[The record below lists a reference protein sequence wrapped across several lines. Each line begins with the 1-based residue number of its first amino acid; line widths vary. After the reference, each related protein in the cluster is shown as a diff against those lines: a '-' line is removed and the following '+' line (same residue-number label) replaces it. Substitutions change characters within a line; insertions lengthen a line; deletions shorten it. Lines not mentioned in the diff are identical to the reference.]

1 MRNTLAPQR
10 TSRPGA
16 TVDLAV
22 LASGRRSTIG
32 VDLASGAFVRAAEPP
47 RSTLF
52 APFTVVTGTTIATT
66 IDRPEQPELL
76 QFARPLEPME
86 RLNGRRVERLI
97 KPLLH
102 PHNRPLLGFHGPSA
116 LWWDLEHSGSV
127 ALVEPQRG
135 PVVATD
141 DRGVRCHFA
150 WSGHRYDLPLED
162 VRLLSRLDWLP
173 NGPCR
178 PKDLVDALGF
188 APNRLVIALGRPNRG
203 YCPKV
208 VAGLLPRP

>member
-1 MRNTLAPQR
+1 MRITLAPQR

-16 TVDLAV
+16 TIDLAV

-32 VDLASGAFVRAAEPP
+32 VDLASGAFVRSAEPP
-47 RSTLF
+47 RPNLV
-52 APFTVVTGTTIATT
+52 APFTVVTGRTVATT

-76 QFARPLEPME
+76 QFAHPLEPME
-86 RLNGRRVERLI
+86 RLRGRRAERLI
-97 KPLLH
+97 KPLIH
-102 PHNRPLLGFHGPSA
+102 PRNRPLLGFHGPSA
-116 LWWDLEHSGSV
+116 PWWDLENSGSV
-127 ALVEPQRG
+127 ALVEPERG
-135 PVVATD
+135 PVIAMD

-150 WSGHRYDLPLED
+150 WADHRYDLPLED
-162 VRLLSRLDWLP
+162 VRLLARLDWLP

-178 PKDLVDALGF
+178 PNQLVGALGYV
-188 APNRLVIALGRPNRG
+188 PTRLVIALGRPVRG